1 MVTPTAETP
10 TTAPP
15 SSDDSWMSLA
25 LEEAQRALEHQDV
38 PIGCVIVSSQGEL
51 LARAHNRREIDRDP
65 TAHAEILALRQA
77 ATRVGRWRLDGASV
91 YVTLEPCAMCAGAL
105 VNARIAR
112 LVYGTTDPKAG
123 AVDSLFNLGTDAR
136 LNHRFEVT
144 GGLLAGA
151 CAGAL
156 QRFFAAR
163 R

>member
-1 MVTPTAETP
+1 MVSPGTETP

-15 SSDDSWMSLA
+15 SSDDPWMSLA
-25 LEEAQRALEHQDV
+25 LEEARSALEHQDV
-38 PIGCVIVSSQGEL
+38 PIGCVIVSSQGQL
-51 LARAHNRREIDRDP
+51 LGRAHNRREIDRDP

-77 ATRVGRWRLDGASV
+77 AARVGRWRLDGVSV

-112 LVYGTTDPKAG
+112 LVYGASDPKAG
-123 AVDSLFNLGTDAR
+123 AVSSLFNLGTDPR
-136 LNHRFEVT
+136 LNHRFEVQ

-151 CAGAL
+151 CASELG
-156 QRFFAAR
+156 RFFAAR